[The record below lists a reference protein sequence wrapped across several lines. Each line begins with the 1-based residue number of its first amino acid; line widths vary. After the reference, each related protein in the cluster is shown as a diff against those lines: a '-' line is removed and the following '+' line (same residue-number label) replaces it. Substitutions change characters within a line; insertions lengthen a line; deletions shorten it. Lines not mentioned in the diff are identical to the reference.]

1 MGDMAE
7 IIQKVHPLRT
17 INKELQTEMTTM
29 KSRSRNTETELR
41 KEMEVMRK
49 KIIFLKDQQYKNTN
63 QLTDNKTRLEKINEV
78 TTAILNSTTNIDN
91 SKKEEN
97 NTNENKI
104 DQTAP
109 RIRITV
115 TNEDTINK
123 EEEFEDA
130 VEEAKEAKENT
141 ESNNMREAIE
151 ILSRWNSITGH
162 IPIHIPIHIP
172 FHIPV

>member
-63 QLTDNKTRLEKINEV
+63 QLTDNKTRLEKINEI
-78 TTAILNSTTNIDN
+78 TTAIQNSTTNIDN

-109 RIRITV
+109 RIRITG

-123 EEEFEDA
+123 EEKEFEDT

-151 ILSRWNSITGH
+151 ILSRWNSFTGH
-162 IPIHIPIHIP
+162 NNTYGLELD
-172 FHIPV
+172 

>member
-63 QLTDNKTRLEKINEV
+63 QLTDNRTRLEKINEN
-78 TTAILNSTTNIDN
+78 TTAIQNSASNIEN

-97 NTNENKI
+97 NTNNHRI
-104 DQTAP
+104 DLTAP
-109 RIRITV
+109 RNRITV
-115 TNEDTINK
+115 TNEEIINE
-123 EEEFEDA
+123 EEEF
-130 VEEAKEAKENT
+130 
-141 ESNNMREAIE
+141 
-151 ILSRWNSITGH
+151 
-162 IPIHIPIHIP
+162 
-172 FHIPV
+172 